1 MRLRWMLTGLLALAM
16 VMAISPALAQ
26 DAAEEE
32 TAVDPDVQAVTDA
45 LTAVIDS
52 VTSFDEDA
60 IKAAFSERSV
70 VVLSFMGVRVLDRAG
85 LIDFVRYENV
95 SQAEFGEVEVT
106 MVDGLAF
113 VQRDDGLLPVGAR
126 LSMAT
131 FWPMV
136 EVASQ
141 LVATKIEVN

>member
-52 VTSFDEDA
+52 VRMMPCKIFQCF
-60 IKAAFSERSV
+60 AFK
-70 VVLSFMGVRVLDRAG
+70 F
-85 LIDFVRYENV
+85 
-95 SQAEFGEVEVT
+95 
-106 MVDGLAF
+106 
-113 VQRDDGLLPVGAR
+113 
-126 LSMAT
+126 
-131 FWPMV
+131 
-136 EVASQ
+136 
-141 LVATKIEVN
+141 